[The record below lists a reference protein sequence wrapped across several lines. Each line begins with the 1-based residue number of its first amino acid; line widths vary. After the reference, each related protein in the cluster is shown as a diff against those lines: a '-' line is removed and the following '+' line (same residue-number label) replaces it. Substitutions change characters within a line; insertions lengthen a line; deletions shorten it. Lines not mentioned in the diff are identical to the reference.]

1 MSELYAGVDLGGTNV
16 TCALAD
22 ARGRMVATRKGP
34 TRSAEGATAVL
45 ERIAAMVKELTAE
58 AGRAPAAV
66 GMGIPGLVD
75 RKRGVTKFLPNFPT
89 NWPDVPSMV

>member
-45 ERIAAMVKELTAE
+45 ERIAAMPSLSVNSAE
-58 AGRAPAAV
+58 MVRRILAAG
-66 GMGIPGLVD
+66 G
-75 RKRGVTKFLPNFPT
+75 
-89 NWPDVPSMV
+89 